1 METLYSNEV
10 RQFINTRDWP
20 KGLSLN
26 VTEAL
31 EPEPH
36 LNLIFFRD
44 NWLTL
49 SREAQFKTTEVVKE
63 IMAKL
68 WDEGIPTYV
77 AKMESRTS
85 E

>member
-26 VTEAL
+26 VTEGE

-49 SREAQFKTTEVVKE
+49 SRDDQFKTTEVVKE

-68 WDEGIPTYV
+68 WGDGIPTYV
-77 AKMESRTS
+77 GKMESRVH